1 VRSVLLTR
9 LMLLIATTIMVM
21 TIPINAA
28 ESEDQSL
35 YLKLLKYEYDNRTFA
50 YLGMKKA
57 AHVLKD
63 EPAGVFYQAYYDLEV
78 VNQQIYKRSAVA
90 LNFDYKAS
98 WFTKFRGHAGGF
110 AAHFITF
117 SPESLIK
124 IIVPY
129 IPKLEQLRD
138 LADPRYQS
146 FFAYIVAHV
155 AQEKTQLEAS
165 QIAKAEGWEQGAK
178 VLRAFVDSIDVD
190 NITVIHGDN

>member
-1 VRSVLLTR
+1 MRSVLLTR
-9 LMLLIATTIMVM
+9 LMLLIVTTTMVM
-21 TIPINAA
+21 TMPLNAA

-78 VNQQIYKRSAVA
+78 VNQQIYKRSAIA

-146 FFAYIVAHV
+146 FFAYIVA
-155 AQEKTQLEAS
+155 QEKTQLEAS

>member
-1 VRSVLLTR
+1 MRAVFLTR

-21 TIPINAA
+21 TMPINAA

-50 YLGMKKA
+50 YLGMEKA

-110 AAHFITF
+110 AAYFITF

-124 IIVPY
+124 IIAPY

-146 FFAYIVAHV
+146 FFAYIVA
-155 AQEKTQLEAS
+155 QEKAQLEAS

-178 VLRAFVDSIDVD
+178 VLRGCVDSIDVD

>member
-1 VRSVLLTR
+1 MRSVLLTR
-9 LMLLIATTIMVM
+9 LMLLIASTIMVM
-21 TIPINAA
+21 TMPINAA

-110 AAHFITF
+110 AAYFITF

-124 IIVPY
+124 IIAPY

-146 FFAYIVAHV
+146 FFAYIV

>member
-110 AAHFITF
+110 AAYFITF

-146 FFAYIVAHV
+146 FFAYIVA
-155 AQEKTQLEAS
+155 QEKAQLEAS
-165 QIAKAEGWEQGAK
+165 QMAKAEGWEQGAK

>member
-1 VRSVLLTR
+1 MGVRFQKG
-9 LMLLIATTIMVM
+9 LILVTAYILMVM
-21 TIPINAA
+21 AMPINAA
-28 ESEDQSL
+28 ESEDQSV

-146 FFAYIVAHV
+146 FFAYIVA
-155 AQEKTQLEAS
+155 QEKTQLEAS

-190 NITVIHGDN
+190 KITVIHGDN

>member
-1 VRSVLLTR
+1 MRSVLLTR
-9 LMLLIATTIMVM
+9 LMLLIVTTTMVM
-21 TIPINAA
+21 TMPLNAA

-50 YLGMKKA
+50 YLGMGKA

-110 AAHFITF
+110 AAYFITF

-124 IIVPY
+124 IIAPY

-138 LADPRYQS
+138 LSATRNQL
-146 FFAYIVAHV
+146 FFDYVV
-155 AQEKTQLEAS
+155 AQEQAQLQAS
-165 QIAKAEGWEQGAK
+165 QIAKKEGWEQGAK
-178 VLRAFVDSIDVD
+178 VLRGFVVGIDIDEIVATP
-190 NITVIHGDN
+190 IQ

>member
-1 VRSVLLTR
+1 MRSVLLTR

-146 FFAYIVAHV
+146 FFAYIVA
-155 AQEKTQLEAS
+155 QEKTQLEAS
-165 QIAKAEGWEQGAK
+165 QIAKAGGWEQGAK

>member
-1 VRSVLLTR
+1 MRSVLLTR

-21 TIPINAA
+21 TMPINAA

-117 SPESLIK
+117 SPESLMK

-146 FFAYIVAHV
+146 FFAYIV

>member
-1 VRSVLLTR
+1 MRSVLLTR

-21 TIPINAA
+21 TMPINAA

-124 IIVPY
+124 ILVPY

-146 FFAYIVAHV
+146 FFAYIVA
-155 AQEKTQLEAS
+155 QERAQLEAS

-190 NITVIHGDN
+190 KITVIHGDN

>member
-1 VRSVLLTR
+1 MRSVLLTR

-50 YLGMKKA
+50 YLGMRKA

-78 VNQQIYKRSAVA
+78 VNQQIYKRSAIA

-146 FFAYIVAHV
+146 FFAYIVA
-155 AQEKTQLEAS
+155 QEKTQLEAS

>member
-1 VRSVLLTR
+1 MRSVLLTR

-98 WFTKFRGHAGGF
+98 WFTKFRGNAAGF
-110 AAHFITF
+110 ATHLIIF

-124 IIVPY
+124 VIVPY

-138 LADPRYQS
+138 LADPRYES
-146 FFAYIVAHV
+146 FFAYIVA
-155 AQEKTQLEAS
+155 QEQAQLEAS

-190 NITVIHGDN
+190 KITVMHGDN

>member
-1 VRSVLLTR
+1 MRSVLLTR

-98 WFTKFRGHAGGF
+98 WFTKFRGYAGGF

-146 FFAYIVAHV
+146 FFAYIVA
-155 AQEKTQLEAS
+155 QEKTQLEAS

>member
-1 VRSVLLTR
+1 VGVRFQKG
-9 LMLLIATTIMVM
+9 LILVTAYILMVM
-21 TIPINAA
+21 AMPINAA
-28 ESEDQSL
+28 ESEDQSV

-146 FFAYIVAHV
+146 FFAYIVA
-155 AQEKTQLEAS
+155 QEKAQLEAS

-190 NITVIHGDN
+190 NITVMHGDN

>member
-1 VRSVLLTR
+1 MRSVLLTR
-9 LMLLIATTIMVM
+9 LMLLIAITIMVM
-21 TIPINAA
+21 TMPINAA

-50 YLGMKKA
+50 YLGMEKA

-78 VNQQIYKRSAVA
+78 VNQQIYKRSAIA

-110 AAHFITF
+110 AAYFITF

-124 IIVPY
+124 IIAPY

-146 FFAYIVAHV
+146 FFAYIVA
-155 AQEKTQLEAS
+155 QEKAQLEAS

-190 NITVIHGDN
+190 KITVMHGDN

>member
-1 VRSVLLTR
+1 MRSVFLTR
-9 LMLLIATTIMVM
+9 LMLLIATIIMVITM
-21 TIPINAA
+21 PINAA

-50 YLGMKKA
+50 YLGMEKA

-110 AAHFITF
+110 AAYFITF

-124 IIVPY
+124 IIAPY

-146 FFAYIVAHV
+146 FFAYIVA
-155 AQEKTQLEAS
+155 QEKAQLEAS
-165 QIAKAEGWEQGAK
+165 QMAKAEGWEQGAK

-190 NITVIHGDN
+190 KITVMHGDN

>member
-1 VRSVLLTR
+1 MRSVLLTR
-9 LMLLIATTIMVM
+9 LMLLIATTIVVM

-63 EPAGVFYQAYYDLEV
+63 EPAGVFYQAYYHLEV
-78 VNQQIYKRSAVA
+78 VNQQIYKRSAIA

-110 AAHFITF
+110 AAYFITF

-146 FFAYIVAHV
+146 FFAYIVA
-155 AQEKTQLEAS
+155 QEKTQLEAS

-190 NITVIHGDN
+190 KITVMHGDN

>member
-21 TIPINAA
+21 TIPLNAA

-78 VNQQIYKRSAVA
+78 VNQQIYKRSAIA

-110 AAHFITF
+110 AAYFITF

-124 IIVPY
+124 IIAPY

-146 FFAYIVAHV
+146 FFAYIVA
-155 AQEKTQLEAS
+155 QEKAQLEAS
-165 QIAKAEGWEQGAK
+165 QMAKAEGWEQGAK

-190 NITVIHGDN
+190 KITVMHGDN

>member
-1 VRSVLLTR
+1 MRSVLLTR

-21 TIPINAA
+21 TMPINAA

-146 FFAYIVAHV
+146 FFAYIVA
-155 AQEKTQLEAS
+155 QEKAQLEAS

-178 VLRAFVDSIDVD
+178 VLRAFVDSIDVE
-190 NITVIHGDN
+190 NITVMHGDN

>member
-9 LMLLIATTIMVM
+9 LMLLIVTTTMVM
-21 TIPINAA
+21 TMPLNAA

-50 YLGMKKA
+50 YLGMGKA

-78 VNQQIYKRSAVA
+78 VNQQIYKRSAIA

-110 AAHFITF
+110 AAYFITF

-124 IIVPY
+124 IIAPY

-138 LADPRYQS
+138 LSATRNQL
-146 FFAYIVAHV
+146 FFDYVV
-155 AQEKTQLEAS
+155 AQEQAQLQAS
-165 QIAKAEGWEQGAK
+165 QIAKKEGWEQGAK
-178 VLRAFVDSIDVD
+178 VLRGFVDSIDIDEIVATP
-190 NITVIHGDN
+190 IQ

>member
-1 VRSVLLTR
+1 MRSVLLTR

-110 AAHFITF
+110 AAYFITF

-124 IIVPY
+124 IIAPY

-146 FFAYIVAHV
+146 FFAYIVA
-155 AQEKTQLEAS
+155 QEKAQLEAS
-165 QIAKAEGWEQGAK
+165 QMAKAEGWEQGAK

-190 NITVIHGDN
+190 KITVMHGDN

>member
-1 VRSVLLTR
+1 MRSVFLTR
-9 LMLLIATTIMVM
+9 LMLLIAITIMVM
-21 TIPINAA
+21 TMPINAA

-50 YLGMKKA
+50 YLGMEKA

-78 VNQQIYKRSAVA
+78 VNQQIYKRSAIA

-110 AAHFITF
+110 AAYFITF

-124 IIVPY
+124 IIAPY

-146 FFAYIVAHV
+146 FFAYIVA
-155 AQEKTQLEAS
+155 QEKAQLEAS
-165 QIAKAEGWEQGAK
+165 QMAKAEGWEQGAK

-190 NITVIHGDN
+190 KITVMHGDN

>member
-1 VRSVLLTR
+1 MRSVLLTR

-110 AAHFITF
+110 AAYFITF

-124 IIVPY
+124 IIAPY

-146 FFAYIVAHV
+146 FFAYIVA
-155 AQEKTQLEAS
+155 QEQAQLEAS

-190 NITVIHGDN
+190 KITVMHGDN

>member
-1 VRSVLLTR
+1 MRSVLLTR
-9 LMLLIATTIMVM
+9 LMLLIATTIMVITM
-21 TIPINAA
+21 PINAA

-50 YLGMKKA
+50 YLGLEKA
-57 AHVLKD
+57 AYVLKD

-146 FFAYIVAHV
+146 FFAYIVA
-155 AQEKTQLEAS
+155 QERAQLEAS

-190 NITVIHGDN
+190 KITVMHGDN

>member
-1 VRSVLLTR
+1 MRSVLLTR
-9 LMLLIATTIMVM
+9 LMLLIVTTTMVM
-21 TIPINAA
+21 TMPLNAA

-50 YLGMKKA
+50 YLGMEKA

-78 VNQQIYKRSAVA
+78 VNQQIYKRSAIA
-90 LNFDYKAS
+90 LNFDYKPS

-110 AAHFITF
+110 AAYFITF

-124 IIVPY
+124 IIAPY

-138 LADPRYQS
+138 LSATRNQL
-146 FFAYIVAHV
+146 FFDYVV
-155 AQEKTQLEAS
+155 AQEQAQLQAS
-165 QIAKAEGWEQGAK
+165 QIAKKEGWEQGAK
-178 VLRAFVDSIDVD
+178 VLRGFVVGIDIDEIVATP
-190 NITVIHGDN
+190 IQ

>member
-1 VRSVLLTR
+1 MRSVLLTR

-124 IIVPY
+124 ILVPY

-146 FFAYIVAHV
+146 FFAYIV

>member
-1 VRSVLLTR
+1 MRSVLLTR
-9 LMLLIATTIMVM
+9 LMLLIVTTTMVM
-21 TIPINAA
+21 TMPLNAA

-50 YLGMKKA
+50 YLGMEKA

-78 VNQQIYKRSAVA
+78 VNQQIYKRSAIA
-90 LNFDYKAS
+90 LNFDYKPS

-110 AAHFITF
+110 AAYFITF

-124 IIVPY
+124 IIAPY

-146 FFAYIVAHV
+146 FFAYIVA
-155 AQEKTQLEAS
+155 QEKAQLEAS

>member
-1 VRSVLLTR
+1 MRSVLLTR
-9 LMLLIATTIMVM
+9 LMLLIAITIMVM
-21 TIPINAA
+21 TMPINAA

-146 FFAYIVAHV
+146 FFAYIVA
-155 AQEKTQLEAS
+155 QEKTQLEAS

-190 NITVIHGDN
+190 NITVMHGDN

>member
-1 VRSVLLTR
+1 MRSVFLTR

-50 YLGMKKA
+50 YLGMEKA

-110 AAHFITF
+110 AAYFITF

-146 FFAYIVAHV
+146 FFAYIVA
-155 AQEKTQLEAS
+155 QEKAQLEAS

-190 NITVIHGDN
+190 KITVMHGDN